1 MFHSK
6 HPKAALHAAAR
17 AVSGAAVYVSD
28 LPGAHDF
35 ALLRRMVLP
44 DGSVLRARLPGRP
57 TRDALFADVLRDR
70 RSVLKARAGPCQGP
84 CWAARP
90 PYIPCPRSPW
100 VCCASGAR
108 CFRRAIT
115 ALPVARPARGR
126 AMRARRTRDRK
137 ARAVGAVQRC
147 RAQAG
152 AAPALLQGT
161 RAADGLVGA
170 PRRSGT

>member
-6 HPKAALHAAAR
+6 HPKAELHAAAR

-70 RSVLKARAGPCQGP
+70 RSLLKARTAVPC
-84 CWAARP
+84 
-90 PYIPCPRSPW
+90 
-100 VCCASGAR
+100 
-108 CFRRAIT
+108 
-115 ALPVARPARGR
+115 
-126 AMRARRTRDRK
+126 
-137 ARAVGAVQRC
+137 
-147 RAQAG
+147 
-152 AAPALLQGT
+152 LQS
-161 RAADGLVGA
+161 V
-170 PRRSGT
+170 